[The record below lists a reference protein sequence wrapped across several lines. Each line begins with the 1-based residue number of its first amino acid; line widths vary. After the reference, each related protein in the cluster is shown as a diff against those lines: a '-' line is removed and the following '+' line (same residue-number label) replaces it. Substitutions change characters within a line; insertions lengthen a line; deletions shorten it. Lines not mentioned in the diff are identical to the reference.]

1 MAFVRP
7 ALRDV
12 SGTDAG
18 CVGTLLFGYGVAG
31 VAGNLLAGARDAYR
45 TPLHRGPA
53 GTGPRPR
60 RDRPAARRGLAHGGV
75 SVSVH
80 APRCGWASGSRRR
93 AGDPAPPR
101 TARRGVQPRRSGRSG
116 LR

>member
-18 CVGTLLFGYGVAG
+18 CVGTLLLGYGVAG

-53 GTGPRPR
+53 GTGP
-60 RDRPAARRGLAHGGV
+60 
-75 SVSVH
+75 SVH

-93 AGDPAPPR
+93 TETRRRREPLDAVSNLAVAAGAGFDEASRSAASASPPPR
-101 TARRGVQPRRSGRSG
+101 SAEPP
-116 LR
+116 